1 MLFGSE
7 NAKAVAVMSESESMW
22 MVDEVDG
29 EDVPGE
35 GAVEGRCIVVQES
48 KNTSNCAS
56 LLIIRVLIYNFDTT
70 LDAVSGSLHD
80 IRNPACAHTTAAGH
94 S

>member
-7 NAKAVAVMSESESMW
+7 NAKAVAEISESETLW

-35 GAVEGRCIVVQES
+35 GAVEGRCIIDEES
-48 KNTSNCAS
+48 
-56 LLIIRVLIYNFDTT
+56 
-70 LDAVSGSLHD
+70 
-80 IRNPACAHTTAAGH
+80 
-94 S
+94 